1 MFECSDSMSYYG
13 QETTC
18 MVPIVIGKCDYSYFL
33 EFGYSFFIVGA
44 KPHSTAALLKMHEG
58 LNIRKIFFSGPLT
71 LFPYSG
77 YKFDTPLPL
86 INYGEGGHVWDQ
98 LTFIFS

>member
-18 MVPIVIGKCDYSYFL
+18 MVPIVIGKCNYSYFL

-44 KPHSTAALLKMHEG
+44 KPHSYSALVFTHYSY
-58 LNIRKIFFSGPLT
+58 RKVVQLYLPVLSC
-71 LFPYSG
+71 
-77 YKFDTPLPL
+77 FD
-86 INYGEGGHVWDQ
+86 V
-98 LTFIFS
+98 

>member
-44 KPHSTAALLKMHEG
+44 KHRRNEERGQGGAL
-58 LNIRKIFFSGPLT
+58 GPPNKEQKLV
-71 LFPYSG
+71 L
-77 YKFDTPLPL
+77 
-86 INYGEGGHVWDQ
+86 
-98 LTFIFS
+98 

>member
-1 MFECSDSMSYYG
+1 MTVSLTVEVNHGKTNTCDKISADFMFECSDSMSYYG

-44 KPHSTAALLKMHEG
+44 KPHSSAALVQTQE
-58 LNIRKIFFSGPLT
+58 
-71 LFPYSG
+71 Y
-77 YKFDTPLPL
+77 
-86 INYGEGGHVWDQ
+86 
-98 LTFIFS
+98 

>member
-44 KPHSTAALLKMHEG
+44 KPHSSAALLLSRLLYRVLVISLLE
-58 LNIRKIFFSGPLT
+58 
-71 LFPYSG
+71 YSM
-77 YKFDTPLPL
+77 
-86 INYGEGGHVWDQ
+86 V
-98 LTFIFS
+98 

>member
-44 KPHSTAALLKMHEG
+44 KPHSSAALMRTLDIALLMKM
-58 LNIRKIFFSGPLT
+58 
-71 LFPYSG
+71 
-77 YKFDTPLPL
+77 
-86 INYGEGGHVWDQ
+86 
-98 LTFIFS
+98 